1 MMISTMLTITKRT
14 TTMMMMMSG
23 QHGEVGGVGDGLG
36 IETTTV
42 AGTAT
47 TAAATMMLP
56 IATEMMKPTVTK
68 GTTIGSKI

>member
-14 TTMMMMMSG
+14 TTTMMMSG

-56 IATEMMKPTVTK
+56 IATEMMKPTATK